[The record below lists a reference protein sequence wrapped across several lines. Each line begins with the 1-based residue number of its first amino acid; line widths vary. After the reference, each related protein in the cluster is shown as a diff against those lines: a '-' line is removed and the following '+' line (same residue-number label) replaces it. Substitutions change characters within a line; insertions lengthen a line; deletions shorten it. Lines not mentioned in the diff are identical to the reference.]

1 MARFT
6 DFILQLGAN
15 PTTLETL
22 RNDPE
27 RIRNAGLSES
37 EMTILMSGDAALIR
51 SAIANELGV
60 EGRIVPFYTVT
71 ISLTTVHVSVHVKE

>member
-1 MARFT
+1 VARFT
-6 DFILQLGAN
+6 DFVLQLGAD
-15 PTTLETL
+15 PATLETL

-27 RIRNAGLSES
+27 RLRNSGLTEA

-51 SAIANELGV
+51 SAVANELGV